1 MDVGHSER
9 TSLLSR
15 YFSDIRRFPL
25 LSREQEL
32 TVARSVRRGD
42 ARAME
47 LLIESNLGFVVKV
60 VSEYRQFGMSFEDL
74 VNEGNLG
81 LIEAARRFDH
91 SKGTKFITYAVWWI
105 RKSILTALSE
115 HALVRVPTYQMR
127 KLREVTD
134 GQRQLRR
141 DLGREPSRE
150 EIGKLLAQSISR
162 VDRTLQLTLR
172 ETSLDQS
179 ATREGEATV
188 GEFLV
193 EREVP
198 SPEER
203 ILSRE
208 NSTLIHEA
216 MSFLTIQEQLVIR
229 HRFGL
234 MGTRMLTLKE
244 IGERLGVSR
253 ERVRQIEVQAKSR
266 LRKAFAKPQAQ
277 IAPAKAAS
285 PNRDVRR
292 RSAAPSP

>member
-1 MDVGHSER
+1 MDAGHNER
-9 TSLLSR
+9 TTLLSR

-25 LSREQEL
+25 LSRQQEL
-32 TVARSVRRGD
+32 VLARSVRRGD
-42 ARAME
+42 ALAMQR
-47 LLIESNLGFVVKV
+47 LIESNLGFVVKV
-60 VSEYRQFGMSFEDL
+60 VSEYRQYGMSFEDL
-74 VNEGNLG
+74 LNEGNLG

-127 KLREVTD
+127 KLRELTD
-134 GQRQLRR
+134 VQRQLRR

-150 EIGKLLAQSISR
+150 EIGRLLDQSIGR
-162 VDRTLQLTLR
+162 VERTLQLTLR

-193 EREVP
+193 EEDVP
-198 SPEER
+198 TPEDR
-203 ILSRE
+203 VLSRE
-208 NSTLIHEA
+208 STALIREA
-216 MSFLTIQEQLVIR
+216 LSGLTPQEQTVIR

-234 MGTRMLTLKE
+234 MGDRMLTLKE

-253 ERVRQIEVQAKSR
+253 ERVRQNEVQAKGR
-266 LRKAFAKPQAQ
+266 LRRAFAKPQPQ
-277 IAPAKAAS
+277 LAPAKGVS
-285 PNRDVRR
+285 PNRVMGQGRVA
-292 RSAAPSP
+292 SSL